1 MIGIPVD
8 RDRWGR
14 SRDIV
19 IVRNANG
26 LQPDE
31 ILYAIQHVRFVG
43 GVGLMRVGMPCPQ
56 ANSGMHSAS
65 TLRGAMAAAGLLPF
79 AAAEWGDHVDRRL
92 AQSRPRISNS
102 PSYIVEQFGRTVAIS
117 NNLYAGRIRVVL
129 YRLINVRRPHFG
141 WYGSVAVSNLDHGS
155 SFYTRPRKRGHRV
168 ARIPFAQKIGLPFR
182 RRGHVP

>member
-8 RDRWGR
+8 RDRRGR

-26 LQPDE
+26 LQEDE

-43 GVGLMRVGMPCPQ
+43 GVGLMRVGVPCPH
-56 ANSGMHSAS
+56 AVARERIRGCTVLLLSG
-65 TLRGAMAAAGLLPF
+65 GAMAAAGLLPF
-79 AAAEWGDHVDRRL
+79 AAAGWGDHVDRRL

-117 NNLYAGRIRVVL
+117 NILYAGRIRVVL
-129 YRLINVRRPHFG
+129 YRLINGRQPHFG
-141 WYGSVAVSNLDHGS
+141 
-155 SFYTRPRKRGHRV
+155 
-168 ARIPFAQKIGLPFR
+168 
-182 RRGHVP
+182 